1 MSWKKN
7 YPRFYRFFAKLR
19 FALAREKIIQL
30 PFGAKMRV
38 NPYSYVERCIGE
50 GSVDSLNENSVLWD
64 IGANVGVFSL
74 LAATRGAIV
83 HSFEPEPLNLIRLKG
98 NLKLNPEIASQVK
111 VWPIAL
117 GNQVGQVKFSRPLSD
132 NDGRSSFRLQDD
144 CDLITVKIDKFDN
157 LGLRFASK
165 SFFKIDVEGAEKD
178 VLEGMSSALEAN
190 VPTMFLVEVH
200 REGGVDLS
208 SMVEFF
214 FQRGYR
220 VTFFDDF
227 EGVECACAPDSGDVA
242 LLARKNF

>member
-1 MSWKKN
+1 
-7 YPRFYRFFAKLR
+7 
-19 FALAREKIIQL
+19 
-30 PFGAKMRV
+30 MRV

-50 GSVDSLNENSVLWD
+50 GSFERRRLDFLFSSIKEDCVFFD

-132 NDGRSSFRLQDD
+132 NYGRSSFRLQDD